1 MRQLVASLIFH
12 AMTVLSLVVYA
23 PLVVLSFPFPFEAR
37 YRFAIQWGRFMI
49 WLARV
54 LCGIRYEVEGRE
66 HLPASGGVII
76 MAKHQSTWETFA
88 FSHIFPVPL
97 VFVLKRELMMLP
109 FFGWGL
115 ALLEP
120 IAIDRGAGRRAV
132 EQVIKQGRE
141 RLQAGR
147 WVAIFPEGTRVPR
160 GKRRKYGIGAS
171 VLAAE
176 TGYPVI
182 PVAHNAGT
190 CWPRRSVRLYP
201 GVIRVAIGP
210 LIESKGKTPEAIRDE
225 VETWIET
232 RMMALEGRTEP
243 AELITGRHPGK

>member
-1 MRQLVASLIFH
+1 MLRLLASLIYH
-12 AMTVLSLVVYA
+12 AMTVLSLMVYA
-23 PLVVLSFPFPFEAR
+23 PLVVLSFPFPFETR
-37 YRFAIQWGRFMI
+37 YRFAIRWGGFMI

-66 HLPASGGVII
+66 HLPVAGGAII

-120 IAIDRGAGRRAV
+120 IAIDRGAGHQAV
-132 EQVIKQGRE
+132 QQVIRQGRE

-147 WVAIFPEGTRVPR
+147 WVAIFPEGTRVPK
-160 GKRRKYGIGAS
+160 GKRRKYGIGAA

-190 CWPRRSVRLYP
+190 FWPRRSVRLYP
-201 GVIRVAIGP
+201 GVIRVSIGP
-210 LIESKGKTPEAIRDE
+210 VIDPRGKTPEAIRDE
-225 VETWIET
+225 VEAWIET
-232 RMMALEGRTEP
+232 RMMALEDRTGP
-243 AELITGRHPGK
+243 AELISGRYPGK